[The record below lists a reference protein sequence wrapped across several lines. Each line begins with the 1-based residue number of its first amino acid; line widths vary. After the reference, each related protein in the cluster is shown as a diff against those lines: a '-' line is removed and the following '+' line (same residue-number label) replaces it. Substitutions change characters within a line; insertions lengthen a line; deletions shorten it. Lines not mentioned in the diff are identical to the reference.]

1 MARKK
6 LTMDQFE
13 RVKLDKQAQKKVK
26 GGYKYGPSGAGY
38 VGSYIWESIDIR
50 GSQNG
55 GRNDNNKNPRGR

>member
-6 LTMDQFE
+6 LTMDHFE
-13 RVKLDKQAQKKVK
+13 KARLDKQSQKKVR

-50 GSQNG
+50 GNQEG
-55 GRNDNNKNPRGR
+55 DRNTREVSTRRR

>member
-6 LTMDQFE
+6 LTMDDFKDS
-13 RVKLDKQAQKKVK
+13 KLDKQSQKKIS

-50 GSQNG
+50 GNQEG
-55 GRNDNNKNPRGR
+55 DRNIRELSFRRG